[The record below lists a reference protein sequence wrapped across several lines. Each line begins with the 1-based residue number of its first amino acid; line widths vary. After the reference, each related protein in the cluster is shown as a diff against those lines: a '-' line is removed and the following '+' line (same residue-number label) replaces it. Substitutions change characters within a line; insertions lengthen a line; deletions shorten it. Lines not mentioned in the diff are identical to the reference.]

1 MRNKEL
7 QGLLHECGREV
18 VAIIATFDRCD
29 RIAKRT
35 EKRVRE
41 LIPENSIRKELE
53 EKLPMFYSISRDNAI
68 RLASKQVT
76 LSRLVESTYV
86 ESEHGKKVLS
96 EIKDSLVDV
105 NLAMSILEVCLQDM
119 YTSMEA

>member
-35 EKRVRE
+35 ERRVLE
-41 LIPENSIRKELE
+41 LLPENSLRKELE

-68 RLASKQVT
+68 RLAAKQVT

-96 EIKDSLVDV
+96 EIRNNLQEV
-105 NLAMSILEVCLQDM
+105 NLAMSILEVCLQDV
-119 YTSMEA
+119 YTSIEV